1 MRCLVVDDDAN
12 ACELLTHLLGRAGH
26 SIAIA
31 PSGPM
36 ALEMVRNQDF
46 DIALVD
52 LQMEDMDGATTMR
65 ALRDA
70 KPDLRM
76 LVVSGYDDREHVL
89 DAVAAGADGYLLK
102 TELSSRLPDAMS
114 ELMAGGG
121 PLSARIAS
129 IVLDQLRRPPEGTR
143 PGGAEPTA
151 TRTLSKREFDVLEGL
166 SRGYTYTEIAANLQI
181 SVNTVRHHI
190 RNLYDKLGVNG
201 KAEAV
206 SRALGIL
213 TKDGAVTVEGGEDA
227 GEGLRRSPRG
237 TDPPPIK

>member
-1 MRCLVVDDDAN
+1 
-12 ACELLTHLLGRAGH
+12 
-26 SIAIA
+26 
-31 PSGPM
+31 
-36 ALEMVRNQDF
+36 
-46 DIALVD
+46 
-52 LQMEDMDGATTMR
+52 
-65 ALRDA
+65 
-70 KPDLRM
+70 
-76 LVVSGYDDREHVL
+76 VL

-213 TKDGAVTVEGGEDA
+213 TKDGTGQAEDD
-227 GEGLRRSPRG
+227 GEGNLRRTPRG
-237 TDPPPIK
+237 TDPPPVK